1 MSDVCVEHVMSMGK
15 EYRKNANACMELAKT
30 AKSETE
36 REVLSDFARSWLQ
49 AAVNAETRTNVNS
62 EQTNLGREKT
72 EL

>member
-1 MSDVCVEHVMSMGK
+1 MSMGK

>member
-1 MSDVCVEHVMSMGK
+1 MLIGK
-15 EYRKNANACMELAKT
+15 EYRKYANACMELAKS

-49 AAVNAETRTNVNS
+49 AAVNAESQTNVNS
-62 EQTNLGREKT
+62 EQTNVERVKS

>member
-1 MSDVCVEHVMSMGK
+1 MSTGK

-49 AAVNAETRTNVNS
+49 AAVNAENWTNVNS
-62 EQTNLGREKT
+62 EQTKLDGVKS

>member
-1 MSDVCVEHVMSMGK
+1 MLMGK
-15 EYRKNANACMELAKT
+15 EYRKYANACMELAKS

-49 AAVNAETRTNVNS
+49 AAVNAESRTNVNS
-62 EQTNLGREKT
+62 EQTNAARAKS